1 MIQRVGSIVR
11 DKIFPSLTWKKEVT
25 HKPTIYLTFDD
36 GPIPEIT
43 PWVLDQLNQYD
54 AKATFFCVGDN
65 INKHPDVYHQV
76 LKNGHRVGNHTQNHL
91 QYWKNSY
98 SHYLENVKKCDE
110 WLASNTLFQITSSK
124 PLFRP
129 PHGQV
134 GKQMIQTLNKEYEII
149 MWHVLTRDYNKNF
162 KKEKCLS
169 TAIKLTEDGSIVV
182 FHDSIKAEKNL
193 KYVLPRFLE
202 YFSKK
207 GYVFASL

>member
-1 MIQRVGSIVR
+1 MIQKVGSIVR
-11 DKIFPSLTWKKEVT
+11 DKLFPSLTWKKEQT
-25 HKPTIYLTFDD
+25 DQPTIYLTFDD

-43 PWVLDQLNQYD
+43 PWVLEQLSNYN

-65 INKHPDVYHQV
+65 IRKHPEVYQKV
-76 LKNGHRVGNHTQNHL
+76 LSEGHTVGNHTFNHL
-91 QYWKNSY
+91 QYWKNGLTK
-98 SHYLENVKKCDE
+98 YLENIEECQK
-110 WLASNTLFQITSSK
+110 WLESDTLFKGQSQK
-124 PLFRP
+124 NLFRP

-134 GKQMIQTLNKEYEII
+134 GKKMIREILPNYEMI

-193 KYVLPRFLE
+193 KYVLPRFLAH
-202 YFSKK
+202 FSKK
-207 GYVFASL
+207 GYHFASL